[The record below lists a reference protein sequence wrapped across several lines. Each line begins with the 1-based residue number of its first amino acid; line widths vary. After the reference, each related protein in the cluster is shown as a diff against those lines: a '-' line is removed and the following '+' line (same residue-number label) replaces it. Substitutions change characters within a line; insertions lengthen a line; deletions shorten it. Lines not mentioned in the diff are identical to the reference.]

1 MPPARDRSPY
11 PVASMPL
18 TILIADD
25 DLGTRLSVSDYLE
38 MLGYSVIVAENG
50 QQALA
55 LVQQYQP
62 HLIVTDIAM
71 PEMDGYELVRRVRVR
86 PEFRL
91 LPVIFLTARTSTQE
105 RIRGYQL
112 GCDNYLPKPFELEEL
127 GAVIRSLLERYAHFA
142 QTTSLPNQSPVEPTP
157 DRDSQ
162 QNSLSSPPEST
173 ELLVGRSTSRT
184 SVADSFSFTQR
195 EQEVLNLLTDGL
207 SNAKIGDRLHL
218 SPRTIEKYVSN
229 LLRKTDTNNRSELVR
244 LAIENRLVD

>member
-1 MPPARDRSPY
+1 MA
-11 PVASMPL
+11 L
-18 TILIADD
+18 TILVADD

-38 MLGYSVIVAENG
+38 MLGYSVIVAEHG
-50 QQALA
+50 EQALV

-71 PEMDGYELVRRVRVR
+71 PSMDGYELVRRVRVR

-142 QTTSLPNQSPVEPTP
+142 QTTPLLNLSTVEATNTKESGWDSISAPTE
-157 DRDSQ
+157 RTQ
-162 QNSLSSPPEST
+162 
-173 ELLVGRSTSRT
+173 LLVGRSTSRT

-207 SNAKIGDRLHL
+207 SNTKIGDRLHL

-244 LAIENRLVD
+244 FAIENRLVD

>member
-1 MPPARDRSPY
+1 
-11 PVASMPL
+11 MPL
-18 TILIADD
+18 TILVADD

-38 MLGYSVIVAENG
+38 MQGYSLIIAENG
-50 QQALA
+50 KEA
-55 LVQQYQP
+55 LVLVEQYHP

-71 PEMDGYELVRRVRVR
+71 PEMDGYEFVRRVRVR

-91 LPVIFLTARTSTQE
+91 LPVVFLTARTSTQE

-142 QTTSLPNQSPVEPTP
+142 QTTSGPSQSAGEATNNNSPSSSVSGAVEAKEPFV
-157 DRDSQ
+157 DS
-162 QNSLSSPPEST
+162 SL
-173 ELLVGRSTSRT
+173 LRN
-184 SVADSFSFTQR
+184 SVADFLSFTQR

-207 SNAKIGDRLHL
+207 SNAKIGNNLHL

-229 LLRKTDTNNRSELVR
+229 LLRKTDTNNRAELVR
-244 LAIENRLVD
+244 FAIENRLVD

>member
-1 MPPARDRSPY
+1 MRSAFLPY
-11 PVASMPL
+11 SLGSMAL
-18 TILIADD
+18 TILVADD

-50 QQALA
+50 EQALVF
-55 LVQQYQP
+55 VQQYQP

-71 PEMDGYELVRRVRVR
+71 PSMDGYELVRRVRVR

-127 GAVIRSLLERYAHFA
+127 AAVIRSLLERYAHFA
-142 QTTSLPNQSPVEPTP
+142 QTTPLLNLSTVEATNTKESGWDSISAPTE
-157 DRDSQ
+157 RTQ
-162 QNSLSSPPEST
+162 
-173 ELLVGRSTSRT
+173 LLVGRSTSRT
-184 SVADSFSFTQR
+184 SVADSFSFTRR

-207 SNAKIGDRLHL
+207 SNTKIGGFLHL

-229 LLRKTDTNNRSELVR
+229 LLRKTDTKNRSELVR
-244 LAIENRLVD
+244 FAIENRLVD

>member
-1 MPPARDRSPY
+1 
-11 PVASMPL
+11 MPL
-18 TILIADD
+18 TILVADD

-38 MLGYSVIVAENG
+38 MLGYSVIAAENG

-55 LVQQYQP
+55 LVEQYQP

-71 PEMDGYELVRRVRVR
+71 PEMDGYEFVRRVRVR

-142 QTTSLPNQSPVEPTP
+142 QTASVP
-157 DRDSQ
+157 
-162 QNSLSSPPEST
+162 SLSSVEASDRYSLSDGTGAT
-173 ELLVGRSTSRT
+173 EFLVGSSTTRT
-184 SVADSFSFTQR
+184 SVADSFNFTPR

-207 SNAKIGDRLHL
+207 SNARIGDSLHL

-244 LAIENRLVD
+244 FAIEHRLVD